1 MVTDES
7 PAIAQPSE
15 KALPH
20 NCAENGNDDDYQQE
34 KRKMDFAKPTTTK
47 KNTSKEKPCHTY
59 VFPQLQKF
67 AAVPPVLVV
76 RVVALLCCVFLLV
89 SVTHSLTGAVD
100 TTLRS
105 AGSSVGSG
113 MGQRLG
119 YTLGTQVMSRL
130 FTTTVTTTAAPIAI
144 ADLAMTADMIQRAW
158 GIMRSFH
165 R

>member
-1 MVTDES
+1 ME
-7 PAIAQPSE
+7 
-15 KALPH
+15 
-20 NCAENGNDDDYQQE
+20 
-34 KRKMDFAKPTTTK
+34 FAKTADAK
-47 KNTSKEKPCHTY
+47 KNSSKEKSRHTY
-59 VFPQLQKF
+59 TFPHLQTI
-67 AAVPPVLVV
+67 ASVPPILVV
-76 RVVALLCCVFLLV
+76 RVVALLCCIFLLV

-130 FTTTVTTTAAPIAI
+130 FTTTATTTAAPIAI

-158 GIMRSFH
+158 GIMRAFH

>member
-1 MVTDES
+1 ME
-7 PAIAQPSE
+7 
-15 KALPH
+15 
-20 NCAENGNDDDYQQE
+20 
-34 KRKMDFAKPTTTK
+34 FAKPTATK

-59 VFPQLQKF
+59 AFPHLQKF
-67 AAVPPVLVV
+67 APVPPVLVV
-76 RVVALLCCVFLLV
+76 RVVALLCCAFVLV
-89 SVTHSLTGAVD
+89 SVTHSLFGAVD
-100 TTLRS
+100 TTLMS
-105 AGSSVGSG
+105 VGSSVGSG

-144 ADLAMTADMIQRAW
+144 ADPAMTADMIQRAW